1 MTSAPSASY
10 WFSICNF
17 IIQKINTVFFKRVK
31 FIKEKDLHKDNIS
44 PDVCRTCCR
53 CICCPPVPSV
63 AAHKW
68 PREDLSLLPP
78 KPFNTHPT
86 AAETEYITKGN
97 IHKLWPRR
105 THGKLSYEQ
114 SGAVLKGVTWRDGDV
129 SIPGGAGCP
138 SPVLV
143 ALETSPGPSRSA
155 FWGPS
160 LGSYCVVGDT
170 NDLAAPPGPPHLS
183 PQVPTVDHVWLMSFK
198 SLC

>member
-1 MTSAPSASY
+1 MTSP
-10 WFSICNF
+10 
-17 IIQKINTVFFKRVK
+17 QRR
-31 FIKEKDLHKDNIS
+31 H
-44 PDVCRTCCR
+44 VCRPCCR

-78 KPFNTHPT
+78 KPLNTHPT
-86 AAETEYITKGN
+86 AAETDYITKGN

-114 SGAVLKGVTWRDGDV
+114 SGAVLKGVTWRGGDV
-129 SIPGGAGCP
+129 STPGGAGCP
-138 SPVLV
+138 PPVLV
-143 ALETSPGPSRSA
+143 ALQTSRGPSRSA

-170 NDLAAPPGPPHLS
+170 NVLAAPPGPPPGPHHGPHLVDV
-183 PQVPTVDHVWLMSFK
+183 PQIPLSRPPASQETQRTTWADTKVRAALYVVRQAKAWGR
-198 SLC
+198 